1 MNWVQKQI
9 SRASNYYFPTN
20 EVSATPPVPTRQDN
34 AKDMRN
40 YIGKVQLARIKQDI
54 LTWRDAIR
62 EAELAWYPHR
72 VKMQQ
77 MYLDTTLNGHIFAC
91 LERRRNLTLL
101 RKFHICSQNGVTND
115 SATLIIQKQ
124 WFREILKQVLNAQFY
139 GYSLINWNEVKNN
152 ELKGLKIIRRANI
165 SPDRLNVTSYFY
177 MLSGLNFTDETL
189 KDDAGNK
196 YVDWSLWCPTPS
208 DDGISTCGYGLLY
221 RVALYEIFMR
231 NNMSYNAE
239 FVEKF
244 VMPLIVGK
252 TTKTEDHERDEL
264 EQGLKNLASS
274 AVAVIDPTDEIELH
288 ESKNSGSGFQSYDN
302 FENRCEKKV
311 SKILLGHADAI
322 DSTAGKLGSMEEI
335 QEALE
340 DIQSTDANF
349 VEPFINDILLP
360 KLRLLGFNI
369 PLSDIF
375 KFQNDSEIQEERKKE
390 DEMNL
395 VTATMA
401 KTFSDAGYE
410 VDEKYLSERTKMVI
424 KKKEVVTPPIKL
436 DRNVQNKLDEMYEL
450 G

>member
-101 RKFHICSQNGVTND
+101 RKFHICSQNGVTNE
-115 SATLIIQKQ
+115 SATSIIQKQ
-124 WFREILKQVLNAQFY
+124 WFREIVKQILNAQFY

-221 RVALYEIFMR
+221 RVSLYEIFMR
-231 NNMSYNAE
+231 NNMTYNAE

-302 FENRCEKKV
+302 FENRCE
-311 SKILLGHADAI
+311 
-322 DSTAGKLGSMEEI
+322 
-335 QEALE
+335 
-340 DIQSTDANF
+340 N
-349 VEPFINDILLP
+349 
-360 KLRLLGFNI
+360 
-369 PLSDIF
+369 LS
-375 KFQNDSEIQEERKKE
+375 
-390 DEMNL
+390 
-395 VTATMA
+395 
-401 KTFSDAGYE
+401 
-410 VDEKYLSERTKMVI
+410 
-424 KKKEVVTPPIKL
+424 
-436 DRNVQNKLDEMYEL
+436 
-450 G
+450 